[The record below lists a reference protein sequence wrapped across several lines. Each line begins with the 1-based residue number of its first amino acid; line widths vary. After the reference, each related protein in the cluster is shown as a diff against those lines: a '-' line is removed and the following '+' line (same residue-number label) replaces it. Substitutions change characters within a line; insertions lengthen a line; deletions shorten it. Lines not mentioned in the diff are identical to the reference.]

1 LIALSYEAA
10 NDTHRTPGSPLHSGK
25 SGDIVHCAR
34 GTEFGDGRDLN
45 SDTQPERFVFV
56 TQILVVS

>member
-1 LIALSYEAA
+1 MA
-10 NDTHRTPGSPLHSGK
+10 RTELPGSPLHSGK

-34 GTEFGDGRDLN
+34 GAEFGDGPDLN
-45 SDTQPERFVFV
+45 SDTQRERFVFV